1 MSIAAEY
8 ARRTPKSAAM
18 ERRGL
23 AALPIVS
30 SRGVSFYPPY
40 PVTMAG
46 GHGSYLDDIDG
57 NRYIDLHSNFFSL
70 IHGNAY
76 PPIVEAVTRH
86 LAGGT
91 VWPANNIHQVELA
104 ELLTARLPAVERV
117 LFCNSGTEAFSLAL
131 NLCRGAT
138 GRYKFLMAAGG
149 YHGSLYDAALG
160 SKGSDGP
167 SHFVAP
173 YGDTDKFVAAIHRHR
188 DEIAGVFVE
197 GIMGAGGFAL
207 APDGF
212 FAAVR
217 QACHDA
223 GAVFVLDEVIS
234 LRLAEGGYQG
244 LRGIT
249 PDLTMMGKI
258 IGGGFPIGAVGG
270 ARELMELT
278 NPANPRVLASGTFS
292 GNPLAMLA
300 GSISVRHLTQD
311 KIDRIDGWAARIER
325 GIREHAAALQLPI
338 WTRRVGSLVGW
349 YFADPG
355 PGCVFAARRPDAAAV
370 RRHHLAMLVNG
381 LFPTPRG
388 ALATSTAMSDALVD
402 EVIERFGQSLTDLV
416 AEPDRVAAN

>member
-8 ARRTPKSAAM
+8 TRRTPKSATM

-46 GHGSYLDDIDG
+46 GHGPYLDDIDG

-86 LAGGT
+86 LAEGT

-104 ELLTARLPAVERV
+104 ELITARLPAVERV

-167 SHFVAP
+167 SNSSPRSTATATRSPASSSRASWAP
-173 YGDTDKFVAAIHRHR
+173 AASRRHRTGFSPPCARPAATPAPSSSSTRSFPSASPRAAIR
-188 DEIAGVFVE
+188 DC
-197 GIMGAGGFAL
+197 
-207 APDGF
+207 
-212 FAAVR
+212 AA
-217 QACHDA
+217 
-223 GAVFVLDEVIS
+223 S
-234 LRLAEGGYQG
+234 
-244 LRGIT
+244 
-249 PDLTMMGKI
+249 
-258 IGGGFPIGAVGG
+258 
-270 ARELMELT
+270 
-278 NPANPRVLASGTFS
+278 
-292 GNPLAMLA
+292 
-300 GSISVRHLTQD
+300 
-311 KIDRIDGWAARIER
+311 
-325 GIREHAAALQLPI
+325 
-338 WTRRVGSLVGW
+338 
-349 YFADPG
+349 
-355 PGCVFAARRPDAAAV
+355 RP
-370 RRHHLAMLVNG
+370 
-381 LFPTPRG
+381 T
-388 ALATSTAMSDALVD
+388 
-402 EVIERFGQSLTDLV
+402 
-416 AEPDRVAAN
+416 